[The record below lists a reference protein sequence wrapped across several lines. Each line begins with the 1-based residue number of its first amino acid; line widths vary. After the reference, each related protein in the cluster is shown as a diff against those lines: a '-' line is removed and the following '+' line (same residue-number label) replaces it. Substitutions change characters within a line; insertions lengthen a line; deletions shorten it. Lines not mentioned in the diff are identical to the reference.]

1 MKDVSEAAEPTSR
14 LDEAVDELYSVDLDE
29 FIARRKELAAQARAA
44 GDRAAAKDIGS
55 LAKPTRSAWLV
66 NRLVRADPSV
76 SARLTEL
83 GDQLRAGEAALDG
96 ASIRKLSVA
105 RRELV
110 DSLARQAVAKSSA
123 SATFREEVIET
134 LNAALADP
142 EVAAQVAAGTLVRA
156 AHWAGFGPGIG
167 TAITAAPTAAAPA
180 TEPPSTSAKATE
192 TAPVSRK
199 QQAEKAVADAAL
211 AVQAAAGT
219 ERAKQQAVRDLDT
232 QIAGH
237 REQVARN
244 EQNVLAAQ
252 RELALAQRELADSQL
267 RVAEAEQSLATAR
280 RDLKD
285 AGAQARQ
292 AVAAQR
298 KAQQTLDRLRT

>member
-1 MKDVSEAAEPTSR
+1 MMDVSDAVPAPR
-14 LDEAVDELYSVDLDE
+14 LNEAVDELYSADLGE

-55 LAKPTRSAWLV
+55 LAKPTMSAWLV

-76 SARLTEL
+76 PARLAEL

-110 DSLARQAVAKSSA
+110 DALARQAVAESGA
-123 SATFREEVIET
+123 SVTLREEVIET

-142 EVAAQVAAGTLVRA
+142 QVAAQVAAGTLVRA

-167 TAITAAPTAAAPA
+167 TAIAAGPATARSATAASA
-180 TEPPSTSAKATE
+180 TPAKATA
-192 TAPVSRK
+192 TGPVSRK
-199 QQAEKAVADAAL
+199 QQAEQAAADAAL
-211 AVQAAAGT
+211 AVQAAAAA
-219 ERAKQQAVRDLDT
+219 ERARQQAVRDLDS

-237 REQVARN
+237 REQIARN
-244 EQNVLAAQ
+244 EQGVLDAQ
-252 RELALAQRELADSQL
+252 RGLALAQRNLADSQL
-267 RVAEAEQSLATAR
+267 RLAEAEQSLTAAR
-280 RDLKD
+280 RDLKE
-285 AGAQARQ
+285 AGARARQ

-298 KAQQTLDRLRT
+298 KAQQTLDRLRS

>member
-1 MKDVSEAAEPTSR
+1 VSPTSR

-29 FIARRKELAAQARAA
+29 FIARRKELAANARAA
-44 GDRAAAKDIGS
+44 GDRTAAKDIGA

-110 DSLARQAVAKSSA
+110 DSLARQAVAESGA
-123 SATFREEVIET
+123 SATLREEVIET

-167 TAITAAPTAAAPA
+167 TAITAAPATTTPTTTTPTTTGPTKATA
-180 TEPPSTSAKATE
+180 TE
-192 TAPVSRK
+192 PVSRK

-211 AVQAAAGT
+211 AVQAAAGA
-219 ERAKQQAVRDLDT
+219 ERARQQAVKDLDT

-237 REQVARN
+237 RDQVARN
-244 EQNVLAAQ
+244 EQSVLAAQ
-252 RELALAQRELADSQL
+252 RELALAQRNLADSQL
-267 RVAEAEQSLATAR
+267 RLAEAEQSLATAR
-280 RDLKD
+280 RDLKE

>member
-1 MKDVSEAAEPTSR
+1 MSPTSR
-14 LDEAVDELYSVDLDE
+14 LNEAVDELYSVELDE
-29 FIARRKELAAQARAA
+29 FIARRKELAAQARVA

-76 SARLTEL
+76 PARLTEL

-110 DSLARQAVAKSSA
+110 DSLARQAVAESA
-123 SATFREEVIET
+123 SATLREEVIET

-167 TAITAAPTAAAPA
+167 TAIAAAPA
-180 TEPPSTSAKATE
+180 TTGPTRATA
-192 TAPVSRK
+192 TGPVSRK

-211 AVQAAAGT
+211 AVQAAAGA

-232 QIAGH
+232 QIADH

-244 EQNVLAAQ
+244 EQSVLAAQ
-252 RELALAQRELADSQL
+252 RELALAQRNLADSQL
-267 RVAEAEQSLATAR
+267 RLADAEQSLATAR
-280 RDLKD
+280 RDLKE
-285 AGAQARQ
+285 AGTQARQ

-298 KAQQTLDRLRT
+298 KAQQTLDRLRA

>member
-1 MKDVSEAAEPTSR
+1 MSRLSEAA
-14 LDEAVDELYSVDLDE
+14 DELYSGDPDE

-44 GDRAAAKDIGS
+44 GDRAAAKDIGA

-76 SARLTEL
+76 PARLAEL

-96 ASIRKLSVA
+96 PSIRKLSAA

-110 DSLARQAVAKSSA
+110 DTLTRQAIAASGA
-123 SATFREEVIET
+123 SAPLREEVAET

-142 EVAAQVAAGTLVRA
+142 EVAAQVTAGTLVRA

-167 TAITAAPTAAAPA
+167 TAIPAAPSKPAAPPRPAKPAEA
-180 TEPPSTSAKATE
+180 TA

-199 QQAEKAVADAAL
+199 QQAEQAAADAAR
-211 AVQAAAGT
+211 AVQAAAAA
-219 ERAKQQAVRDLDT
+219 ERARQQAVRDLES

-237 REQVARN
+237 RDQVART
-244 EQNVLAAQ
+244 EQSVLAAQ
-252 RELALAQRELADSQL
+252 RELALTQRNLADAQL
-267 RVAEAEQSLATAR
+267 RLAEAEQSLATAR
-280 RDLKD
+280 QDLKE

-298 KAQQTLDRLRT
+298 KAKQTLDRLRT

>member
-1 MKDVSEAAEPTSR
+1 VSPTSR
-14 LDEAVDELYSVDLDE
+14 LNEAVDELYSVDLDE
-29 FIARRKELAAQARAA
+29 FIARRKELAANARAA
-44 GDRAAAKDIGS
+44 GDRAAAKDIGA

-66 NRLVRADPSV
+66 NQLVRADPSV

-110 DSLARQAVAKSSA
+110 DSLARQAVAESGA
-123 SATFREEVIET
+123 SATLREEVIET

-167 TAITAAPTAAAPA
+167 TAITAAPATATPTKATA
-180 TEPPSTSAKATE
+180 TE
-192 TAPVSRK
+192 PVSRK

-211 AVQAAAGT
+211 AVQAAAGA

-244 EQNVLAAQ
+244 EQSVLAAQ
-252 RELALAQRELADSQL
+252 RELALAQRDLADSQL
-267 RVAEAEQSLATAR
+267 RLADAEQSLATAR
-280 RDLKD
+280 RDLKE